1 MSTIASKLMDMV
13 ADQLDESSPTKVTV
27 VGVGQVG
34 MACAYSIM
42 TQNIASEIALVD
54 VLEDKLKGEVY
65 DMQHGLAFVK
75 GCAVKG
81 DTDYKVTSG
90 SRLCIITAGARQRE
104 GESRLNLVQRNVK
117 IFEGIVPNL
126 VRYSPNTVL
135 LVVSNPVDILTYV
148 TWKLSGLPANR
159 VIGSGTN
166 LDTARFRFLLGE
178 KLGIAASSVHGYIVG
193 EHGDSS
199 VACWSGTTIAG
210 VNLKELDPD
219 IGTPKDKES
228 MQKVHKE
235 VVESTSSD
243 TEKSLDGILQSV
255 KNSAYEI
262 IKLKGYTSWAIGLSC
277 ASLASA
283 VLRNQKGVFA
293 VSTVAKG
300 YHGIQHPVFL
310 SLPCVL
316 GQDGISHVIK
326 QNLNPKEQAQLQ
338 ESANTLWDIARSLD
352 LKEPSKYSNMLMGCY
367 HLFMWAIIG
376 PLVAFLAG
384 DK

>member
-1 MSTIASKLMDMV
+1 MATLTNKLMDMV
-13 ADQLDESSPTKVTV
+13 VDQLDEISPTKVTI

-54 VLEDKLKGEVY
+54 VIADKLKGEVY

-75 GCAVKG
+75 GCCVKG
-81 DTDYKVTSG
+81 DTDYKVTAG
-90 SRLCIITAGARQRE
+90 SRLCIITAGARQRD

-148 TWKLSGLPANR
+148 AWKLSGLPANR
-159 VIGSGTN
+159 VIGAGTN

-178 KLGIAASSVHGYIVG
+178 KLGIAPSSVHGYIIG

-199 VACWSGTTIAG
+199 VAVWSATTVAG
-210 VNLKELDPD
+210 VSLQNLHPE
-219 IGTPKDKES
+219 IGTPKDPEN
-228 MQKVHKE
+228 MNQVHKE
-235 VVESTSSD
+235 VID
-243 TEKSLDGILQSV
+243 
-255 KNSAYEI
+255 SAYEI

-277 ASLASA
+277 ATLASA
-283 VLRNQKGVFA
+283 VLRNQKGAYA

-300 YHGIQHPVFL
+300 FHGIEHQVFL
-310 SLPCVL
+310 SLPCIL
-316 GQDGISHVIK
+316 GQDGITHVIK
-326 QNLNPKEQAQLQ
+326 QTLNTKEQAQLQ
-338 ESANTLWDIARSLD
+338 SSANTLWDIAKSLE
-352 LKEPSKYSNMLMGCY
+352 LREPSK
-367 HLFMWAIIG
+367 
-376 PLVAFLAG
+376 
-384 DK
+384 

>member
-81 DTDYKVTSG
+81 DTDYKVTAG
-90 SRLCIITAGARQRE
+90 SRLCIITAGARQRD

-235 VVESTSSD
+235 VVES
-243 TEKSLDGILQSV
+243 
-255 KNSAYEI
+255 AYEI

-326 QNLNPKEQAQLQ
+326 QNLNTKEQAQLQ
-338 ESANTLWDIARSLD
+338 ESANTLWDIAKSLD
-352 LKEPSKYSNMLMGCY
+352 LKEPSK
-367 HLFMWAIIG
+367 
-376 PLVAFLAG
+376 
-384 DK
+384 